1 MSATHVESSHYAATE
16 EIASL
21 VRAFESGALPFS
33 AWNHAAHLTVALSYA
48 LHHDWPDA
56 VHRMREGIK
65 RYNTAHGVVTTR
77 ERGYHET
84 LTLFWLR
91 FVRDFLESNR
101 NEGCALVHLANEL
114 VALADKNTPL
124 EFYSRDRLYSWEARI
139 AWVEPDLKSLTSDSS
154 LTLSG
159 D

>member
-1 MSATHVESSHYAATE
+1 MFVAHVELPLYADTV
-16 EIASL
+16 EIEAL
-21 VRAFESGALPFS
+21 VCDFESGALPFS
-33 AWNHAAHLTVALSYA
+33 AWTHAAHLTVALWLL

-56 VHRMREGIK
+56 VHNMREGIK
-65 RYNTAHGVVTTR
+65 RYNSAHGVSATR

-101 NEGCALVHLANEL
+101 NEGCALAHLANEL

-124 EFYSRDRLYSWEARI
+124 EFHSHERLFSWEARRV
-139 AWVEPDLKSLTSDSS
+139 WVESDLRLFDTVHGN
-154 LTLSG
+154 L
-159 D
+159 